1 MLEQEDDM
9 GAISLLLRG
18 GEGKK
23 KFRLFSKR
31 FRCKKNKHTP
41 SSTFI

>member
-23 KFRLFSKR
+23 NFGCLVRDLGA
-31 FRCKKNKHTP
+31 KKNKHTP